1 MRGLVFIIV
10 CTLSASVWASEH
22 DTTKVEHNILEA
34 FHHGHLKGQIRD
46 YSMMTVNAGIAG
58 DFFTQ
63 AIGASLHYE
72 TAEFYGFS
80 MGLKGMFIHRVFSND
95 LAGARFERQL
105 YDLENPTNYNELD
118 RLEELYFNYHYKFWN
133 LRFGKMEVK
142 SPIVNKHDG
151 RMKPKMFSGVSSS
164 FKVKKKNTFHI
175 YHISKATPRSTV
187 EWFNLH
193 EAIGIYNNGFD
204 EHGNKM
210 HYHGHLDT
218 KFLTIAGYEG
228 KFDKGTQLKFWDY
241 YFDNLMNTAQ
251 VEVSQ
256 AFAKDYK
263 AKFLYVNQF
272 STQTREN
279 TYNEEYFKSGELT
292 HVFSALVGREFKEFE
307 LDLMASYIPKGGQYI
322 FPRELG
328 VDPFYTSITRNWLE
342 GLSDASAVG
351 LTLKKE
357 LCNWDMKMSYVHL
370 ESKND
375 YDHNRYMEL
384 SNDQVNIDI
393 TRHFHHALEG
403 LDVRF
408 LYVMKHTGGNI
419 PDYANVVNRTNYH
432 HLNLIMNFN
441 F

>member
-1 MRGLVFIIV
+1 MRGLVFTIV
-10 CTLSASVWASEH
+10 CLVGLGAWATEH
-22 DTTKVEHNILEA
+22 DTVTVEHNMLEA

-46 YSMMTVNAGIAG
+46 YTMMTVNAGSGA
-58 DFFTQ
+58 DFYTQ

-95 LAGARFERQL
+95 ISTARFERQL
-105 YDLENPTNYNELD
+105 YDLENPSNYNELD
-118 RLEELYFNYHYKFWN
+118 RLEELYFNYHYKFMN

-151 RMKPKMFSGVSSS
+151 RMKPKMFSGISSS
-164 FKVKKKNTFHI
+164 FTVKKKHELSF

-193 EAIGIYNNGFD
+193 EAIGIYNNGYD
-204 EHGNKM
+204 EHGHKL

-218 KFLTIAGYEG
+218 KFLTMAGYKG
-228 KFDKGTQLKFWDY
+228 KLAKGTKIEFWDY

-251 VEVSQ
+251 LNVSQ
-256 AFAKDYK
+256 EIAEHYT
-263 AKFLYVNQF
+263 AKFMYLNQF
-272 STQTREN
+272 STQTRAN

-292 HVFSALVGREFKEFE
+292 HVFSAQLAGEFNSFE
-307 LDLMASYIPKGGQYI
+307 LDLMASYIPEGGQYI

-342 GLSDASAVG
+342 GLADASAVG

-370 ESKND
+370 ESSND
-375 YDHNRYMEL
+375 FDNNRYMEL

-408 LYVMKHTGGNI
+408 LYVMKHTGGSI